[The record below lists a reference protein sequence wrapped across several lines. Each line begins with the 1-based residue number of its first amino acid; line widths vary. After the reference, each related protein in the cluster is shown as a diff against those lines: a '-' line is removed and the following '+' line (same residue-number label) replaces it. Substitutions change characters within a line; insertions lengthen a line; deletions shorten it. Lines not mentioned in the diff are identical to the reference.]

1 MLHFNEPLNVNPT
14 KWSNILKQLIGNR
27 VTELKDSDYLM
38 AKRRMIEAK

>member
-1 MLHFNEPLNVNPT
+1 MLYFNEPLNVNPT
-14 KWSNILKQLIGNR
+14 KWSNILKQLMGNR